1 MPTFVDLIEELQMIA
16 SEGTSLSGEIDEVG
30 DMSDA
35 AEELSYDSDTC
46 FSDSEDQ
53 PHILE

>member
-30 DMSDA
+30 DMSDV